1 MMKKFKTAKVSTV
14 IGAGTEI
21 SGDLVFTDGL
31 HLDGRI
37 KGDISGEAS
46 SEATLTVS
54 EKGEVVGDVR
64 VNHMILNGSVVG
76 DVYVSG
82 RVELA
87 PRAKVTGSLYYNLLE
102 MAMGAEVNG
111 QLIHT
116 DGEPKKLEYDQK
128 QQSQVELGEGHS
140 EPV

>member
-1 MMKKFKTAKVSTV
+1 MKKLRAPKVSTV
-14 IGAGTEI
+14 IGEGTVI
-21 SGDLVFTDGL
+21 NGDLVFAGGL
-31 HLDGRI
+31 HLDGSV
-37 KGDISGEAS
+37 KGDISAAEDQNV
-46 SEATLTVS
+46 TLTVS

-64 VNHMILNGSVVG
+64 VTHMILNGAVIG

-87 PRAKVTGSLYYNLLE
+87 PQAKVTGSLYYNLLE

-116 DGEPKKLEYDQK
+116 DGEPKKLEYDATNTA
-128 QQSQVELGEGHS
+128 
-140 EPV
+140 EPESI

>member
-1 MMKKFKTAKVSTV
+1 MKKFRAPKVSTIV
-14 IGAGTEI
+14 GQGTVLN
-21 SGDLVFTDGL
+21 GDLVFRGGL
-31 HLDGRI
+31 HLDGTV
-37 KGDISGEAS
+37 KGDIAAEDGE
-46 SEATLTVS
+46 EVTLTVS

-64 VNHMILNGSVVG
+64 VTHMILNGSVVG

-87 PRAKVTGSLYYNLLE
+87 PQARVTGSLYYNLLE

-116 DGEPKKLEYDQK
+116 DGEPKKLEYNSDE
-128 QQSQVELGEGHS
+128 S
-140 EPV
+140 

>member
-1 MMKKFKTAKVSTV
+1 MKKFRAPKVSTV

-21 SGDLVFTDGL
+21 SGDIVFSGGL
-31 HLDGRI
+31 HLDGRV
-37 KGDISGEAS
+37 KGDINAENGSG
-46 SEATLTVS
+46 ATLTVS

-64 VNHMILNGSVVG
+64 VEHMILNGAVIG
-76 DVYVSG
+76 DVYVTG

-87 PRAKVTGSLYYNLLE
+87 PKAKVTGSLYYNLLE

-116 DGEPKKLEYDQK
+116 DVEPKKLEHHK
-128 QQSQVELGEGHS
+128 S
-140 EPV
+140 EVGSEAAAD

>member
-1 MMKKFKTAKVSTV
+1 MKKFRTPKVSTI
-14 IGAGTEI
+14 IGQGTVLN
-21 SGDLVFTDGL
+21 GDLVFRGGL
-31 HLDGRI
+31 HLDGTV
-37 KGDISGEAS
+37 KGDIAAEEGEDV
-46 SEATLTVS
+46 TLTVS

-64 VNHMILNGSVVG
+64 VSNMILNGSVVG

-87 PRAKVTGSLYYNLLE
+87 PQARVTGSLYYNLLE

-116 DGEPKKLEYDQK
+116 DVEPKKLEYN
-128 QQSQVELGEGHS
+128 S
-140 EPV
+140 EES

>member
-1 MMKKFKTAKVSTV
+1 MKKFRAPKVSTV
-14 IGAGTEI
+14 IGEGTVI
-21 SGDLVFTDGL
+21 NGDVVFVGGL
-31 HLDGRI
+31 HLDGSI
-37 KGDISGEAS
+37 KGDITGAESQEV
-46 SEATLTVS
+46 TLTVS

-64 VNHMILNGSVVG
+64 VSHMILNGAVIG

-111 QLIHT
+111 QLIHS
-116 DGEPKKLEYDQK
+116 DGESHKIQLETEKNTDLDQ
-128 QQSQVELGEGHS
+128 EL
-140 EPV
+140 

>member
-1 MMKKFKTAKVSTV
+1 MKKFRAPKVSTV
-14 IGAGTEI
+14 IGDATVI
-21 SGDLVFTDGL
+21 NGDLIFKGGL
-31 HLDGRI
+31 HLDGSV
-37 KGDISGEAS
+37 KGDISGEEGA
-46 SEATLTVS
+46 EVTLTIS

-64 VNHMILNGSVVG
+64 VSHMILNGAVIG

-87 PRAKVTGSLYYNLLE
+87 PRARVTGSLYYNLLE

-116 DGEPKKLEYDQK
+116 DGEPRKLEYDG
-128 QQSQVELGEGHS
+128 SQPE
-140 EPV
+140 EPENNP

>member
-1 MMKKFKTAKVSTV
+1 MKKFKAPKVSTV

-21 SGDLVFTDGL
+21 SGDLVFNDGL
-31 HLDGRI
+31 HLDGRV

-54 EKGEVVGDVR
+54 EKGEVVGDVH

-116 DGEPKKLEYDQK
+116 DGEPKKLEYDQP
-128 QQSQVELGEGHS
+128 QQTQVELSEEHGEAVS
-140 EPV
+140 